1 MSEIFAADEEE
12 RNPPQKKK
20 TLKLR
25 PQLSL
30 LSQFS
35 NKTEGSLAKQKT
47 SVSRSVTRK

>member
-20 TLKLR
+20 TSKLR

-30 LSQFS
+30 ISQFS

-47 SVSRSVTRK
+47 SVSRSGTRK